1 MAPAQAQLFNLEGL
15 IAPTF
20 VGTNVRIDQK
30 IVQQKKPVINELFE
44 NKTTLESALNNLFI
58 GSKEE
63 NQIQLARKVL
73 GEAVATLS
81 DEELKT
87 YITEFQSLLDSWLD
101 NFEKQLFEDKTLK
114 QLLKEG

>member
-1 MAPAQAQLFNLEGL
+1 MELTQIPLFNFNGL
-15 IAPTF
+15 IAPVF
-20 VGTNVRIDQK
+20 SSTNIQVDRKPD
-30 IVQQKKPVINELFE
+30 QQKKPVINELFE
-44 NKTTLESALNNLFI
+44 NKATLESALNNLFI

-63 NQIQLARKVL
+63 SQIQLARKVL

-87 YITEFQSLLDSWLD
+87 YMTEFQSLLDSWLD
-101 NFEKQLFEDKTLK
+101 SFEKQLFEDKTLK